1 MAVEKMS
8 LAKALNE
15 SLRKALD
22 TDPKVLIMG
31 EDVGKLGGV
40 FRITDGLQK
49 DFGEGRVIDT
59 PLAESGIV
67 GTAIGLALRG
77 YRPIVEIQFDGFVFP
92 AYDQIVTQLAKM
104 HARALGKVKMPVV
117 IRIPYGG
124 GIGAVEHHSESPE
137 ALFAHVAGLKVVS
150 PSNASDA
157 YWMMQQAVQS
167 DDPIIFFEPKRRYW
181 DKGELDTE
189 SIPGPLHKAA
199 VAREG
204 SDLTLVAYGPMV
216 KVCLEAAA
224 AAQEEGKSVEVL
236 DLRSMSPIDFDAV
249 QASVEKTG
257 LLVVVHE
264 APVFYGSGAEIAAR
278 ITERCFYHLEA
289 PVLRVGGYHAP
300 TRRPGWRTSTCRVS
314 TGCSMPSTARWRTEE
329 RVVTT
334 MTETSARFREFKM
347 PDVGEGLTE
356 AEILKWFVQ
365 PGDTVTDGQVVC
377 EVETAKAA
385 VELPIPFDGVVHEL
399 RFPEGT
405 TVDVGEVIIA
415 VDVAPGSGDAPAE
428 PEPVQEAVAEPAAEE
443 APKGRQPVLVG
454 YGVAESSTKRR
465 ARKGAEI
472 PGPAAAAA
480 QAEINGHRAKVAESR
495 PLAKPPVRK
504 LAKDLGIDLATVT
517 PTGEGGVITREDVHA
532 AAAPAP
538 AEAPVRAEEAVA
550 APAPVEAV
558 APVGRETRIPVKGV
572 RKAIAQ
578 AMVGSA
584 FTAPH
589 VTEFVTVDVTRTMKL
604 VAELKEDKDMAGV
617 RVNPLLVIAKALLV
631 AIKRN
636 PAVNAAWDEAN
647 QEIVQKHYVNLG
659 IAAATPRGL
668 IVPNIKDAHDKTL
681 PELGAALADL
691 VSTAREGKTS
701 PAAMAGGT
709 VTITNVGV
717 FGVDTGTPILNPGES
732 AILAVGA
739 IKLQPWVHKGKVKP
753 RQVTT
758 LALSFDHRLVDGEL
772 GSKVLADVAAIL
784 EQPKRLITWG

>member
-1 MAVEKMS
+1 M
-8 LAKALNE
+8 
-15 SLRKALD
+15 
-22 TDPKVLIMG
+22 
-31 EDVGKLGGV
+31 
-40 FRITDGLQK
+40 
-49 DFGEGRVIDT
+49 
-59 PLAESGIV
+59 
-67 GTAIGLALRG
+67 
-77 YRPIVEIQFDGFVFP
+77 
-92 AYDQIVTQLAKM
+92 
-104 HARALGKVKMPVV
+104 
-117 IRIPYGG
+117 
-124 GIGAVEHHSESPE
+124 
-137 ALFAHVAGLKVVS
+137 
-150 PSNASDA
+150 
-157 YWMMQQAVQS
+157 
-167 DDPIIFFEPKRRYW
+167 
-181 DKGELDTE
+181 
-189 SIPGPLHKAA
+189 
-199 VAREG
+199 
-204 SDLTLVAYGPMV
+204 
-216 KVCLEAAA
+216 
-224 AAQEEGKSVEVL
+224 
-236 DLRSMSPIDFDAV
+236 
-249 QASVEKTG
+249 
-257 LLVVVHE
+257 
-264 APVFYGSGAEIAAR
+264 
-278 ITERCFYHLEA
+278 
-289 PVLRVGGYHAP
+289 
-300 TRRPGWRTSTCRVS
+300 
-314 TGCSMPSTARWRTEE
+314 
-329 RVVTT
+329 TT
-334 MTETSARFREFKM
+334 MTQTSARFREFKM

-405 TVDVGEVIIA
+405 TVDVGQVIIS
-415 VDVAPGSGDAPAE
+415 VDVAPGSD
-428 PEPVQEAVAEPAAEE
+428 EE
-443 APKGRQPVLVG
+443 APVPAPAQEPVEAPVSDEPKGRTPVLVG

-465 ARKGAEI
+465 PRKGAAAPEAAAVAAAVQAELN
-472 PGPAAAAA
+472 GHAAPAAPAAPEA
-480 QAEINGHRAKVAESR
+480 PVGR

-504 LAKDLGIDLATVT
+504 LAKDLGIDLATVV
-517 PTGEGGVITREDVHA
+517 PTGKDGIITREDVHA
-532 AAAPAP
+532 AAAPA
-538 AEAPVRAEEAVA
+538 AVA
-550 APAPVEAV
+550 VAV
-558 APVGRETRIPVKGV
+558 APEAVEPVAAAAEVVDSTASARETRIPVKGV

-604 VAELKEDKDMAGV
+604 VAELKEDKEMAGV
-617 RVNPLLVIAKALLV
+617 RVNPLLIIAKALLV

-636 PAVNAAWDEAN
+636 PEVNAAWDEAN

-681 PELGAALADL
+681 PQLAAALGEL
-691 VSTAREGKTS
+691 VTTARDGRTS

-784 EQPKRLITWG
+784 EQPKRLITWA

>member
-1 MAVEKMS
+1 M
-8 LAKALNE
+8 
-15 SLRKALD
+15 
-22 TDPKVLIMG
+22 
-31 EDVGKLGGV
+31 
-40 FRITDGLQK
+40 
-49 DFGEGRVIDT
+49 
-59 PLAESGIV
+59 
-67 GTAIGLALRG
+67 
-77 YRPIVEIQFDGFVFP
+77 
-92 AYDQIVTQLAKM
+92 
-104 HARALGKVKMPVV
+104 
-117 IRIPYGG
+117 
-124 GIGAVEHHSESPE
+124 
-137 ALFAHVAGLKVVS
+137 
-150 PSNASDA
+150 
-157 YWMMQQAVQS
+157 
-167 DDPIIFFEPKRRYW
+167 
-181 DKGELDTE
+181 
-189 SIPGPLHKAA
+189 
-199 VAREG
+199 
-204 SDLTLVAYGPMV
+204 
-216 KVCLEAAA
+216 
-224 AAQEEGKSVEVL
+224 
-236 DLRSMSPIDFDAV
+236 
-249 QASVEKTG
+249 
-257 LLVVVHE
+257 
-264 APVFYGSGAEIAAR
+264 
-278 ITERCFYHLEA
+278 
-289 PVLRVGGYHAP
+289 
-300 TRRPGWRTSTCRVS
+300 
-314 TGCSMPSTARWRTEE
+314 
-329 RVVTT
+329 TT
-334 MTETSARFREFKM
+334 MTDTSNAARFREFKM

-356 AEILKWFVQ
+356 AEILKWYVQ

-405 TVDVGEVIIA
+405 TVDVGQVIIA
-415 VDVAPGSGDAPAE
+415 VDVAPGSDFAAAE
-428 PEPVQEAVAEPAAEE
+428 PEAPAPAPEAE

-465 ARKGAEI
+465 ARKGAETA
-472 PGPAAAAA
+472 PPAAAPAA
-480 QAEINGHRAKVAESR
+480 VQAELNGRGTAAVPEAR

-517 PTGEGGVITREDVHA
+517 PTGANGVITREDVHA
-532 AAAPAP
+532 AATPV
-538 AEAPVRAEEAVA
+538 APVAPSAPVPSVES
-550 APAPVEAV
+550 PAPVSE
-558 APVGRETRIPVKGV
+558 PVPAGARETRIPVKGV

-636 PAVNAAWDEAN
+636 PGVNAVWDEAN

-668 IVPNIKDAHDKTL
+668 IVPNIKDAHEQTL
-681 PELGAALADL
+681 PQLAASLGELVA
-691 VSTAREGKTS
+691 TAREGKTS

-758 LALSFDHRLVDGEL
+758 LALSFDHRLIDGEL
-772 GSKVLADVAAIL
+772 GSRFLADIAAIL
-784 EQPKRLITWG
+784 EQPKRLITWA

>member
-1 MAVEKMS
+1 M
-8 LAKALNE
+8 
-15 SLRKALD
+15 
-22 TDPKVLIMG
+22 
-31 EDVGKLGGV
+31 
-40 FRITDGLQK
+40 
-49 DFGEGRVIDT
+49 
-59 PLAESGIV
+59 
-67 GTAIGLALRG
+67 
-77 YRPIVEIQFDGFVFP
+77 
-92 AYDQIVTQLAKM
+92 
-104 HARALGKVKMPVV
+104 
-117 IRIPYGG
+117 
-124 GIGAVEHHSESPE
+124 
-137 ALFAHVAGLKVVS
+137 
-150 PSNASDA
+150 
-157 YWMMQQAVQS
+157 
-167 DDPIIFFEPKRRYW
+167 
-181 DKGELDTE
+181 
-189 SIPGPLHKAA
+189 
-199 VAREG
+199 
-204 SDLTLVAYGPMV
+204 
-216 KVCLEAAA
+216 
-224 AAQEEGKSVEVL
+224 
-236 DLRSMSPIDFDAV
+236 
-249 QASVEKTG
+249 
-257 LLVVVHE
+257 
-264 APVFYGSGAEIAAR
+264 
-278 ITERCFYHLEA
+278 
-289 PVLRVGGYHAP
+289 
-300 TRRPGWRTSTCRVS
+300 
-314 TGCSMPSTARWRTEE
+314 
-329 RVVTT
+329 TT
-334 MTETSARFREFKM
+334 MTDTSNAARFREFKM

-399 RFPEGT
+399 RFAEGV
-405 TVDVGEVIIA
+405 TVDVGQVIIA
-415 VDVAPGSGDAPAE
+415 VDVAPGSGDEAPVAAEPAPAAAAVPEAE
-428 PEPVQEAVAEPAAEE
+428 PEAE

-465 ARKGAEI
+465 ARKGTESA
-472 PGPAAAAA
+472 PAAASAA
-480 QAEINGHRAKVAESR
+480 IQGEMNGHGPSAVPEAR

-532 AAAPAP
+532 AATPTP
-538 AEAPVRAEEAVA
+538 
-550 APAPVEAV
+550 APAPVQAEAPAPVV
-558 APVGRETRIPVKGV
+558 APVPVAAGARETRIPVKGV

-617 RVNPLLVIAKALLV
+617 RVNPLLIIAKALLV

-636 PAVNAAWDEAN
+636 PEVNAAWDEAN

-668 IVPNIKDAHDKTL
+668 IVPNIKDAHEQTL
-681 PELGAALADL
+681 PQLAASLGEL